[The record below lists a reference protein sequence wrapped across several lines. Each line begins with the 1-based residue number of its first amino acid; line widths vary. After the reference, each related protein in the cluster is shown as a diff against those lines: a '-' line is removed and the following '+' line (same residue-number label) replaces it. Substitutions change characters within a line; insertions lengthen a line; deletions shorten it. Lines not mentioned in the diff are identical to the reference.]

1 MPAPRT
7 FLVVV
12 LVVAGLLVLLFVL
25 GVGGAFRMGKPD
37 LKALSGSFGAHRL
50 QLADLPSDSAHP
62 CPAVSSTALQL
73 NPGAT
78 CALVAPASTDPIWR
92 RRSIVLRASAPLHV
106 TVTPAGTSSP
116 PVDGKPDPGKDA
128 EFPLPRERALIALEC
143 AAATGTCTVTWQR

>member
-73 NPGAT
+73 NAATT
-78 CALVAPASTDPIWR
+78 CALVAPATTDPIWR
-92 RRSIVLRASAPLHV
+92 RRTIALRTSAPLRV
-106 TVTPAGTSSP
+106 TVTPTGSSSP
-116 PVDGKPDPGKDA
+116 PVDGKPDVGQDA
-128 EFPLPRERALIALEC
+128 EFPLPRERALITLVC
-143 AAATGTCTVTWQR
+143 GAATGTCTVTWLR